1 MQSAMSLGDHWFCL
15 TPPKSYTC
23 IEGWEV
29 GKEEEGREGRKRKG
43 GEGERRGKV
52 KGEREKIT
60 VKYNCTVVCQASTG
74 PPIHMKVLAQGWEKR
89 IKGPPMLSTCAMTF
103 YNY

>member
-43 GEGERRGKV
+43 GEGERRE
-52 KGEREKIT
+52 GEDYSEVQLYCSVSSIHWAP
-60 VKYNCTVVCQASTG
+60 YSHESSCTRLGEA
-74 PPIHMKVLAQGWEKR
+74 
-89 IKGPPMLSTCAMTF
+89 
-103 YNY
+103 Y